1 MKYIQPM
8 LAVVILLVVSGAID
22 AARADDRA
30 EENQGVNLYTGRG
43 FGDRFTCS
51 AVNVSDK
58 TLSITLAIFD
68 NDGKALSCANPTTC
82 TSASRTATTN
92 PTPEFSVP
100 PGTVAELNI
109 TAQIGSLNDG
119 YCMAAV
125 SGTGNRNDLR
135 VSLLAGLTT
144 TIPGT
149 TTPAFVSRVWEGH

>member
-1 MKYIQPM
+1 MKYTRAIF
-8 LAVVILLVVSGAID
+8 AGVCFLVVSGAID

-30 EENQGVNLYTGRG
+30 KDNDSVTLYTGRG
-43 FGDRFTCS
+43 LADRFGCS

-58 TLSITLAIFD
+58 TLSIAFAILD
-68 NDGKALSCANPTTC
+68 NDGKALSCDSPTTC
-82 TSASRTATTN
+82 FDKTRTATTN

-109 TAQIGSLNDG
+109 TAQPGSLDDG

-135 VSLLAGLTT
+135 VSLLVGLTT

-149 TTPAFVSRVWEGH
+149 TTPTFVSRVWEGH